1 MSPLESLAERIPY
14 FRFLGLQVER
24 DESGLLCVL
33 PFRDEIR
40 NFRHGHSAVS
50 IYLGLHTSPAKIGIE
65 GSNYWIFTERDHDHM
80 CANSATTLEGK
91 PPYVFVSFPSAKD
104 PKARAHTATLIVIV
118 DHEDFEPHVFG
129 GLDDALAGLGRASG
143 TGDRKVQ
150 ADKLYR
156 QCVALNEHM
165 RLHIAKENELLL
177 PKLEAEFDFEE
188 QAGIAGAMAGLV
200 DPQLMG
206 QMVGWM
212 YRGQTTQDREGMV
225 RFLMK
230 ILPAEPLAGITGML
244 AGIDGDAWADVVRRI
259 PELSASGG

>member
-1 MSPLESLAERIPY
+1 MQMYLYVHDAILREVAHYEEAARQLN
-14 FRFLGLQVER
+14 R
-24 DESGLLCVL
+24 D
-33 PFRDEIR
+33 
-40 NFRHGHSAVS
+40 SADDVAAFTDQ
-50 IYLGLHTSPAKIGIE
+50 IAWFHTMI
-65 GSNYWIFTERDHDHM
+65 
-80 CANSATTLEGK
+80 
-91 PPYVFVSFPSAKD
+91 
-104 PKARAHTATLIVIV
+104 RAHEHAEEEILFPALNERFEYVAETYAY